1 MIRRRRSRREIAFS
15 FDSFLDLVAN
25 VVGIIIRLILVVW
38 VGARSYTSLPPGFTV
53 SAHGTPEII
62 EEDQFPDDPLQ
73 LELVKDRQ
81 ELDTAQARLVEELR
95 KLRLAQTEHDK
106 LNEQFLSIGVRKN
119 DLAKQESEVGHFK
132 KENQHRAAA
141 VALSLEQ
148 IKQRY
153 ARLSEEIA
161 AVRKL
166 PSAKKAL
173 TYRTPVSRP
182 VQAEEILFECK
193 EGRVAFIDIGSML
206 EEARQ
211 SFEDKAQKLRNQWE
225 IEDVTSPAG
234 SFRLHYTI
242 ERQRGVFEG
251 VTPTSSPDA
260 NINFRYGISG
270 WQVEPLAGQRGEP
283 LQEALAADSE
293 FRHVANSL
301 DPRQTVVTFW
311 VYPDSFAI
319 YRKLRDLLY
328 DRDIVVAG
336 RPLPEGVPISSS
348 RHGTVSRGQ

>member
-1 MIRRRRSRREIAFS
+1 MIRRRRRTREIAFS

-38 VGARSYTSLPPGFTV
+38 VGARSYTSLPPGFTF
-53 SAHGTPEII
+53 SPGSTPEII
-62 EEDQFPDDPLQ
+62 EDQIPDDPLQ
-73 LELVKDRQ
+73 GELAKDR
-81 ELDTAQARLVEELR
+81 EDLNSAQGKLLEELR

-106 LNEQFLSIGVRKN
+106 VAEEFQGIGARKQTLTREETELDN
-119 DLAKQESEVGHFK
+119 SK
-132 KENQHRAAA
+132 KENQHRAAT

-153 ARLSEEIA
+153 AKLSEEIA

-166 PSAKKAL
+166 PPAKKTL

-182 VQAEEILFECK
+182 VQAEEILFECHD
-193 EGRVAFIDIGSML
+193 GRVAFIDIGAML

-211 SFEDKAQKLRNQWE
+211 SFEDKAQKLRNQWQ
-225 IEDVTSPAG
+225 IEDVTAPAG
-234 SFRLHYTI
+234 AFRLRYVI

-251 VTPTSSPDA
+251 VTPNTSPDA
-260 NINFRYGISG
+260 NTNFQYGLSG
-270 WQVEPLAGQRGEP
+270 WRVEPLTGLRGET
-283 LQEALAADSE
+283 LQAALAADSE
-293 FRHVANSL
+293 FRHVVDSL

-311 VYPDSFAI
+311 VYPDSFAV

-328 DRDIVVAG
+328 NRDIVVAG